1 MIKKIVKNKV
11 IKKKVKIIKNIQ
23 MKILFQLSQKIK
35 IIKRIKKFHKNNLQ
49 IQVKAHFKLIKK

>member
-23 MKILFQLSQKIK
+23 MKVLFQLSQKIK
-35 IIKRIKKFHKNNLQ
+35 IIKRIKKFHKNNL
-49 IQVKAHFKLIKK
+49 